1 MDFRYKPLYLEFP
14 IFQIAYI
21 LFWIPIGFIVS
32 NILSTIV
39 VSVVFHIL
47 ATILGAIF
55 SLTFEMFVIS
65 GRMQAMVQPYYFLAT
80 IFFDF
85 MLLIIGLELISCF
98 LNKKRREGG
107 FDEHSSDGQ
116 N

>member
-1 MDFRYKPLYLEFP
+1 MDYRYKPFYLEFP

-21 LFWIPIGFIVS
+21 IFWIPIGFFVS
-32 NILSTIV
+32 NILSAVI

-47 ATILGAIF
+47 SAILGAIF
-55 SLTFEMFVIS
+55 SFAFEMFVIS
-65 GRMQAMVQPYYFLAT
+65 GRMQAMVQPCYFIAM

-85 MLLIIGLELISCF
+85 MLLIIGLELISYF
-98 LNKKRREGG
+98 LNKKRKEGG
-107 FDEHSSDGQ
+107 FDEHSSDEQ

>member
-1 MDFRYKPLYLEFP
+1 
-14 IFQIAYI
+14 
-21 LFWIPIGFIVS
+21 
-32 NILSTIV
+32 
-39 VSVVFHIL
+39 
-47 ATILGAIF
+47 
-55 SLTFEMFVIS
+55 MFVIS